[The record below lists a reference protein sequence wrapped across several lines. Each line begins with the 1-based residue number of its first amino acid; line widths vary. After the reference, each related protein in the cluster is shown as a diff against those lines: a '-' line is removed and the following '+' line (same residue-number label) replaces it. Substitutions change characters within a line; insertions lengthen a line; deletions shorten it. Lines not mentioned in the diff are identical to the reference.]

1 MWLGPWYFVDAQIDE
16 RGTLPPRR
24 RRGPR
29 SRFTC
34 TTMPVMRCG
43 LEFPR
48 TLPCGIFLTW
58 SWGCSTGTRPRS
70 PLSLQVPVLLVSA
83 RAENGE
89 PIGRFEPKI
98 KYRPGQVAGG
108 GVVRDGKPAGDVDMV
123 RQADGRWG
131 ADQLL
136 PDEEFMLIV
145 EADGYQP
152 RAERLSL
159 PEGAV
164 REMQVRLE
172 KTASRAPPGSAL
184 GAAKT
189 DHPAGDPPAEEALRV
204 GFRAAT
210 RVPPQGCSAARQRHQ
225 RRRKAC
231 AGSSP
236 KGRQEAGRRAPQPL

>member
-1 MWLGPWYFVDAQIDE
+1 MRARVSQDAPLRNFPHVELGVLDRDATEITVV
-16 RGTLPPRR
+16 RYKA
-24 RRGPR
+24 
-29 SRFTC
+29 
-34 TTMPVMRCG
+34 
-43 LEFPR
+43 
-48 TLPCGIFLTW
+48 
-58 SWGCSTGTRPRS
+58 
-70 PLSLQVPVLLVSA
+70 PVLLVSA

-123 RQADGRWG
+123 RQADGRSR

-172 KTASRAPPGSAL
+172 KTASRAPPGSAF

-189 DHPAGDPPAEEALRV
+189 DHPAGDPPAEERAARGISGGDWAPPRGALRCTP
-204 GFRAAT
+204 AT
-210 RVPPQGCSAARQRHQ
+210 PAPSKGPSTVLPKRPTRSWSPGTPTLMTRSCQTS
-225 RRRKAC
+225 
-231 AGSSP
+231 AGSRKS
-236 KGRQEAGRRAPQPL
+236 